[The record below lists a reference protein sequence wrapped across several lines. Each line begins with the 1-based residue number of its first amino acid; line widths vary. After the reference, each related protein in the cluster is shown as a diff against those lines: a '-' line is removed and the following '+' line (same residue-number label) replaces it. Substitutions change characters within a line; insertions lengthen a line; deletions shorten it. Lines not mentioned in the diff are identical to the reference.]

1 MFDAYAVIGTHDEIA
16 EKLRA
21 RRGGLATTS
30 NQMTS
35 PRPARWTRYTRS
47 SPS

>member
-1 MFDAYAVIGTHDEIA
+1 MFDTDAVIGKHDEIA

-21 RRGGLATTS
+21 RYGGLATIS

-35 PRPARWTRYTRS
+35 PRPARWTRCARS